1 MSREL
6 IFLCTREPVEYELCA
21 VKMLHYIV
29 KVGGL
34 GGKIPPVLKRPV
46 LFPKHKYTAFR
57 GLKDQ
62 QKDLSLPPL
71 SLSLSMNSCQ
81 ERISCYAI
89 LLC

>member
-29 KVGGL
+29 KVGG
-34 GGKIPPVLKRPV
+34 KTPPVLKRPV

-57 GLKDQ
+57 GLNDQ

-81 ERISCYAI
+81 ERISCCYAI
-89 LLC
+89 YCAR